1 MKTEQKNTRFYSN
14 LTHISSSSLSLNPSC
29 KIHPFYTSEVGICPY
44 CLKDKLMNLTCSDCG
59 EQRITPCSCSGSEFS
74 SYRNSYS
81 TLDVG
86 SVGRISF
93 LIDND
98 KGCTNGDDT
107 KSIFSNML
115 KLKQSEQSKTQD
127 VVLLKRSNSCVVEVK
142 KNKGSWRICKF
153 FKNMRKKGEID
164 GSRSRSLSSFMDSN
178 INHEVSSMDCSSAK
192 VSNSKELESR
202 KSDLMDFENDVV
214 VKDVNLCKM
223 DDDSDDDEFIDL
235 KIDLFGKSKTE
246 YSVFKECDTMDL
258 VPSGGMGSSSC
269 RFMVNERGIKKVKN
283 NHMKAWKWIFK
294 HHSGKKDLN
303 HILKS

>member
-1 MKTEQKNTRFYSN
+1 
-14 LTHISSSSLSLNPSC
+14 
-29 KIHPFYTSEVGICPY
+29 
-44 CLKDKLMNLTCSDCG
+44 MNLICSDCG
-59 EQRITPCSCSGSEFS
+59 EQRIKSCSCSEFS

-93 LIDND
+93 LIEND
-98 KGCTNGDDT
+98 KGSANGDDT

-115 KLKQSEQSKTQD
+115 KLKQSKTED

-142 KNKGSWRICKF
+142 KSKGFWKIGKF
-153 FKNMRKKGEID
+153 FKNITKKSEID
-164 GSRSRSLSSFMDSN
+164 GTRSRSLSSFMDGN
-178 INHEVSSMDCSSAK
+178 IDHVVSSVDCSSAK
-192 VSNSKELESR
+192 VSIFKESESR
-202 KSDLMDFENDVV
+202 KSDLMEFENGVV

-235 KIDLFGKSKTE
+235 QIDLFGKLKTE
-246 YSVFKECDTMDL
+246 YSDFEKCDTMDL
-258 VPSGGMGSSSC
+258 VTSGGTGSSSC
-269 RFMVNERGIKKVKN
+269 RFMVNERGIKKTKN

-294 HHSGKKDLN
+294 HHSGKKDMN

>member
-1 MKTEQKNTRFYSN
+1 
-14 LTHISSSSLSLNPSC
+14 
-29 KIHPFYTSEVGICPY
+29 
-44 CLKDKLMNLTCSDCG
+44 MNLICSDCG
-59 EQRITPCSCSGSEFS
+59 EQRITPCSCSCSEFS

-115 KLKQSEQSKTQD
+115 KLKQSEESKTED

-142 KNKGSWRICKF
+142 KNKGFWRICKF
-153 FKNMRKKGEID
+153 FKNMRKKSEID
-164 GSRSRSLSSFMDSN
+164 GSTSRSLSSFMDSN
-178 INHEVSSMDCSSAK
+178 INHEVSSMDGSSAK
-192 VSNSKELESR
+192 VSNSKEFESR
-202 KSDLMDFENDVV
+202 KSDLMDFENGVV
-214 VKDVNLCKM
+214 
-223 DDDSDDDEFIDL
+223 
-235 KIDLFGKSKTE
+235 SKTE
-246 YSVFKECDTMDL
+246 YSVFKDSDTMDL